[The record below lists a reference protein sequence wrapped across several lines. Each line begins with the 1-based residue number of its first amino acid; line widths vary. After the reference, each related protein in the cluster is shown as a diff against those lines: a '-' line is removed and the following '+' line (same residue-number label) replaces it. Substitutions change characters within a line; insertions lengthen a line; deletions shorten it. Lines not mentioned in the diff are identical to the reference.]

1 MDQSGKVTVV
11 TGSSPH
17 GQGLETAFAQLTAD
31 LLVEVVPDTGEI
43 LLRRYVAVDDCG
55 TIVSPLLVEG
65 QIHGGLVQGIG
76 QALWDEVVYDTGGQL
91 LTESLMDYC
100 APKADQLPGYEL
112 DHTETPSPVNPLGA
126 KGVGESGTIGATP
139 AVVNAVLDALAPLGI
154 RHIDMPLTPRR
165 VWQAIQRARH

>member
-1 MDQSGKVTVV
+1 MLLYTPKFIGARVKRREDPALSRALAVT
-11 TGSSPH
+11 
-17 GQGLETAFAQLTAD
+17 LC
-31 LLVEVVPDTGEI
+31 
-43 LLRRYVAVDDCG
+43 VAVDDCG
-55 TIVSPLLVEG
+55 TIVSPVLVEG
-65 QIHGGLVQGIG
+65 QIHAGLAQGIG
-76 QALWDEVVYDTGGQL
+76 QALWEEVVY
-91 LTESLMDYC
+91 
-100 APKADQLPGYEL
+100 DQLPGYEL